1 MDVDGPAQLF
11 VTGCQRIGE
20 NFPAF
25 TYPMVTGTNIY
36 STWNSH
42 LSREVKVLA
51 PTDTR
56 YWTLP

>member
-25 TYPMVTGTNIY
+25 TYPMVTGTNIH
-36 STWNSH
+36 TLWNGY
-42 LSREVKVLA
+42 LSREVRDLA

-56 YWTLP
+56 Y

>member
-56 YWTLP
+56 Y